1 MVSTHPVCTATI
13 SGFNPHFGE
22 WGWKVGIWTWEEM
35 VSWQPCYSRWPW
47 TKGRMQNC
55 CRQSVLYAFQCLLVP
70 CSSFFL
76 MFWTAFFSV
85 FRQLLKLV
93 YIVQHNFDNFLHALF
108 HYSIFLLPPIIPNQP
123 TVLCVLR
130 MHLRF
135 AINTSALR
143 TLKEVDFGVWRTYPR
158 NIRDLGGRNSRFLKN
173 ASHFWFKVW
182 FPEEP

>member
-13 SGFNPHFGE
+13 SRFNSHLGE
-22 WGWKVGIWTWEEM
+22 WGWEVGSWTWEEM
-35 VSWQPCYSRWPW
+35 VWWQPCYSRWPW

-70 CSSFFL
+70 CSNLFFWRFEPRFFFL
-76 MFWTAFFSV
+76 LK
-85 FRQLLKLV
+85 QLLKLV
-93 YIVQHNFDNFLHALF
+93 DIFQHSFENVSSCN
-108 HYSIFLLPPIIPNQP
+108 YSILFLPPINQP
-123 TVLCVLR
+123 KRQNLPFYR

-143 TLKEVDFGVWRTYPR
+143 TLREVDFGVWRTYPR
-158 NIRDLGGRNSRFLKN
+158 NIRDLGGRNSRFRKN